1 MASGAACE
9 RRSLRCGPRTLRLG
23 EIPAAA
29 RLIRSAPKHRY
40 CWAVGPPL
48 KRLFRRRALRQ
59 RMAQFQFEPI
69 YQPRL
74 LARLRASRAYLG
86 RLGGVA
92 WGVFSSWRGVSQ
104 A

>member
-59 RMAQFQFEPI
+59 RMAQYQFEPI

-74 LARLRASRAYLG
+74 LARLQSIWPGLAAREAQPEL
-86 RLGGVA
+86 RLTAG
-92 WGVFSSWRGVSQ
+92 
-104 A
+104 